1 MKKFWNELEDN
12 ILGLLLL
19 AMMLLTCVNVFAR
32 YVLLSSMPFVE
43 ELTNAGLILLSIA
56 GAAVAAKRGAHLGL
70 TILTERL
77 SPRGQ
82 KICDLLADAL
92 GVIFGVILVYYGIR
106 MSSHEFSLG
115 LKTAG
120 MQWPEGAFGAM
131 IPFGGI
137 FLVIRYCQLFIRT
150 IRGGD
155 EEEQKETEA

>member
-150 IRGGD
+150 LRGGD